1 MVRLSN
7 WHRDHI
13 CEVAFLKFRIVLLSF
28 IWLFMLAIVAGAIW
42 LLWLDAPTAPSEQPR
57 ISAAE
62 SRATRLALQPPKR
75 QRPLIA
81 IIGLNDATETTDYLT
96 PYGVLKR
103 ANVADVI
110 AVATEDAPVRL
121 YPALTVRADA
131 TVAEFDR
138 QFPEGADYIIVPAMS
153 RDDDPAVL
161 GWLRAQKAQGAT
173 IIAVCAGAKVVAQA
187 GLLDGKRATTH
198 WYYRDALIKKH
209 PDIQYVPNR
218 RWVVDDGIVTTTGI
232 SASMPM
238 MLTLIEAITDSQT
251 AQRVARDLGVSS
263 WGAEHDSGVFH
274 FNRPFA
280 LTVMKNSLALWNKE
294 RFVLP
299 LHADMDEVTLALVA
313 DAWSRTYL
321 SEVATVSAG
330 NAPITTQHGLQ
341 IIPDQTIDAANSR
354 TGLTIDPFTPPETAL
369 RQTLDAIAARYGKP
383 TASVVAMQM
392 EYPWFRSAP

>member
-1 MVRLSN
+1 MKL
-7 WHRDHI
+7 
-13 CEVAFLKFRIVLLSF
+13 RILLLSF
-28 IWLFMLAIVAGAIW
+28 IWLVMLAVLAGTIW
-42 LLWLDAPTAPSEQPR
+42 LLWLDGPTAPSEQPR
-57 ISAAE
+57 IAMSE
-62 SRATRLALQPPKR
+62 YQATKLALKPPKR

-103 ANVADVI
+103 SNIADVI
-110 AVATEDAPVRL
+110 AVATQDAPVTL

-138 QFPEGADYIIVPAMS
+138 QYPDAADYVIVPAMS
-153 RDDDPAVL
+153 RDNDPAVL

-198 WYYRDALIKKH
+198 WYYRDALLKKH

-218 RWVVDDGIVTTTGI
+218 RWVVDDGVVTTTGI
-232 SASMPM
+232 TASIPM
-238 MLTLIEAITDSQT
+238 MLTLIDAIADNQT
-251 AQRVARDLGVSS
+251 AERVARDLGVSE

-280 LTVMKNSLALWNKE
+280 LTVIKNSLAIWRKE
-294 RFVLP
+294 NFVLP
-299 LHADMDEVTLALVA
+299 LQADMDEVTLALVA

-321 SEVATVSAG
+321 SGVTTVSAN
-330 NAPITTQHGLQ
+330 NANVTTRHGLQ
-341 IIPDQTIDAANSR
+341 IIPDQTVDAGNGK
-354 TGLTIDPFTPPETAL
+354 TGVTIDPSTPAAMAL
-369 RQTLDAIAARYGKP
+369 RQTLEAISARYGKP
-383 TASVVAMQM
+383 TASVVAMQL
-392 EYPWFRSAP
+392 EYPWLQAAP